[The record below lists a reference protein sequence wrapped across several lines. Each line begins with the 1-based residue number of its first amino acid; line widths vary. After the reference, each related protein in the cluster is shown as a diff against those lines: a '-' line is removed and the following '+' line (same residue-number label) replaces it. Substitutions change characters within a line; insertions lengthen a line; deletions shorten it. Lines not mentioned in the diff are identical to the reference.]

1 MSQMKGILL
10 VLTVFICYYGT
21 EVEMFV
27 FLTIE

>member
-10 VLTVFICYYGT
+10 VLMVFICYYGT

-27 FLTIE
+27 FLT